1 MLTSPGRYSLEP
13 CEYFENTAPKTSHT
27 HTHDISIHVD
37 SCKAMRISTLGW
49 GLLVWKE
56 EVHIRQQEGIFRH
69 HAMRLMKPGAEI
81 SGGPQEG
88 SLKGFLVTTV
98 VRDVFVSI
106 QIHSEPSKS
115 EGYRLTC
122 NLFMY
127 PPLRRRWHKQKG
139 PGDCSLMS
147 WWSQREYRS
156 FHIFQPCNHLE
167 MVVVSEALQ
176 PLAASGSNDRAN
188 SNY

>member
-1 MLTSPGRYSLEP
+1 M
-13 CEYFENTAPKTSHT
+13 CEK
-27 HTHDISIHVD
+27 
-37 SCKAMRISTLGW
+37 KRSTLDNR
-49 GLLVWKE
+49 KAF
-56 EVHIRQQEGIFRH
+56 FRH

-98 VRDVFVSI
+98 VRDVCVSI

-127 PPLRRRWHKQKG
+127 PAPRRRWHKQKG

-147 WWSQREYRS
+147 WERNVGEVKRNIDLFIY
-156 FHIFQPCNHLE
+156 FN
-167 MVVVSEALQ
+167 
-176 PLAASGSNDRAN
+176 LATT
-188 SNY
+188 